1 MKPVFSSKHL
11 AKRQN
16 ARKADVICEIGEDS
30 IRLFNGRL
38 ELTEERFCQILS
50 DCRGECDLETNE
62 TEENQD
68 FYLDSEEEE
77 ALTKIWSTKRSVR
90 PPRRVEDFF

>member
-1 MKPVFSSKHL
+1 MKVLFSSKHL
-11 AKRQN
+11 AKKQ
-16 ARKADVICEIGEDS
+16 KCDIICEMSKDS

-62 TEENQD
+62 TGENQEC
-68 FYLDSEEEE
+68 YLDSEEEE
-77 ALTKIWSTKRSVR
+77 ALTKIWSRKR
-90 PPRRVEDFF
+90 